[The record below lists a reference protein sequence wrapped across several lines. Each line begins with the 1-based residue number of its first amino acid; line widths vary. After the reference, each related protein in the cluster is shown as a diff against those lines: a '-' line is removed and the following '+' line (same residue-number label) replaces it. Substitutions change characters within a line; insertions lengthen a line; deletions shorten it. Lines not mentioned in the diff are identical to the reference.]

1 MSVAARKIN
10 TMRLDARAALQC
22 HEYLHKSFAPAAF
35 DLTDRAPESEMM
47 RELKRQGDIH
57 EARTISNLLTKNLDV
72 LVIDKNQ
79 GEIEKE
85 LTTAQALINS
95 TAQVIIGAWISSVC
109 EEKIA
114 ELTGRASAND
124 PDRVS
129 RPDLLIRVGQGPDG
143 KPRWAP
149 VDIKSHDPISDNK
162 SSKLYLA
169 NWAAHLPTDATET
182 IARLNLED
190 ATQLAHYHE
199 HLRTLGLATVEG
211 YVGVIGRDIETIAWT
226 TLAETVLGSGEN
238 ADTDYLVKFDI
249 AKQIVAASQ
258 ARQKD
263 PSLPPA
269 AFSALDGDAKFG
281 CSACT
286 FQIICEREL
295 KEHDQGAGHVTL
307 LAGVTKNVQAKH
319 FPEITSIRELAAAT
333 GLTKKAE
340 KFQIQAQAK
349 VLDKAI
355 LLDPTKDFLIP
366 EFDIEIDID
375 LENSLSAF
383 IDNGLAEVEGK
394 DRVYLY
400 GFGIHDRTVN
410 KDWRSVNF
418 DSYSDYSNT
427 EDGEYKLL
435 LKMWNFLKEQVASA
449 EAAGKTIGIF
459 HYHVHE
465 VTWWRN
471 FARNHEGK
479 ADVPTLDEVE
489 DFTEEY
495 FVDLLIYSKQVALGT
510 TGYGIKKLAPKA
522 GFNWQ
527 VQDPGG
533 ALSLLKYKDAVDQDN
548 PPAKQQE
555 AIAWL
560 YSYNLDDVRATFAV
574 RDYLRNLTF

>member
-1 MSVAARKIN
+1 
-10 TMRLDARAALQC
+10 MRLDARAALQC
-22 HEYLHKSFAPAAF
+22 HEYLHKSFAPACF

-57 EARTISNLLTKNLDV
+57 EARALENLLRKNLDI
-72 LVIDKNQ
+72 LVINKEQ

-85 LTTAQALINS
+85 LTTAEALINS
-95 TAQVIIGAWISSVC
+95 TAQIIVGAWISSVC

-129 RPDLLIRVGQGPDG
+129 RPDLLIRVGEGADG

-149 VDIKSHDPISDNK
+149 VDIKSHDPITENK

-169 NWAAHLPTDATET
+169 SWDSLLPTDGVET
-182 IARLNLED
+182 VARLDLED
-190 ATQLAHYHE
+190 AAQLAHYHE
-199 HLRTLGLATVEG
+199 HLRTLGLAAAEG
-211 YVGVIGRDIETIAWT
+211 FVGVVGRDIETIAWAK
-226 TLAETVLGSGEN
+226 LSETALGLGGK
-238 ADTDYLVKFDI
+238 AGDAGTDYLFKFDV
-249 AKQIVAASQ
+249 AKKIVEAAQ

-269 AFSALDGDAKFG
+269 AFSALEGDAKFG
-281 CSACT
+281 CAACT

-295 KEHDQGAGHVTL
+295 KNHDGGAGHVTL
-307 LAGVTKNVQAKH
+307 LAGVTKNVQAKY
-319 FPEITSIRELAAAT
+319 FPEITSIRDLAAVA
-333 GLTKKAE
+333 GLPKPAE
-340 KFQIQAQAK
+340 KHQVQAQAK

-355 LLDPTKDFLIP
+355 LLDPDKDLFIP

-375 LENSLSAF
+375 LENSLAAF
-383 IDNGLAEVEGK
+383 QDSGLTEVEGK

-400 GFGIHDRTVN
+400 GFGIHDRTLN
-410 KDWRSVNF
+410 KDWRSATF
-418 DSYSDYSNT
+418 DSFADYSNT
-427 EDGEYKLL
+427 EEGEYQLL
-435 LKMWNFLKEQVASA
+435 LKMWNFLKEQVAKA
-449 EAAGKTIGIF
+449 ESAGKSIGIF
-459 HYHVHE
+459 HYSSHE
-465 VTWWRN
+465 KTWWRN

-479 ADVPTLDEVE
+479 AGVPTLEEVDE
-489 DFTEEY
+489 FTGDY
-495 FVDLLIYSKQVALGT
+495 FVDLLDYSKQVALGT

-533 ALSLLKYKDAVDQDN
+533 ALSLLKYKDAVD
-548 PPAKQQE
+548 PSKSREEQQE
-555 AIAWL
+555 SIDWL

>member
-1 MSVAARKIN
+1 
-10 TMRLDARAALQC
+10 MRLDARAALQC
-22 HEYLHKSFAPAAF
+22 HEYLHKSFARACF
-35 DLTDRAPESEMM
+35 DLTDLAPESEMM

-57 EARTISNLLTKNLDV
+57 EARAISNLLTKNLDV

-85 LTTAQALINS
+85 ITTAEALINS

-114 ELTGRASAND
+114 ELTGRATASD

-129 RPDLLIRVGQGPDG
+129 RPDLLIRIGQGPDG

-162 SSKLYLA
+162 SSRLYLA

-182 IARLNLED
+182 VARLNLED

-199 HLRTLGLATVEG
+199 HLRTLGLATAEG

-238 ADTDYLVKFDI
+238 ADTDYLMKFDI
-249 AKQIVAASQ
+249 AKQIVAAAQ
-258 ARQKD
+258 ARLKD

-269 AFSALDGDAKFG
+269 AYSALDGDAKFG

-295 KEHDQGAGHVTL
+295 KSHDNGAGHVTL

-319 FPEITSIRELAAAT
+319 FPEITSIRELAEAT

-355 LLDPTKDFLIP
+355 LLDPEKDFVIP

-383 IDNGLAEVEGK
+383 IDNGLSEVEGK

-427 EDGEYKLL
+427 EDGEYQLL

-471 FARNHEGK
+471 FARNHKGK
-479 ADVPTLDEVE
+479 AGVPTLEEVE

-495 FVDLLIYSKQVALGT
+495 FVDLLDYSKQVALGT

-533 ALSLLKYKDAVDQDN
+533 ALSLLKYKDAVDESKSKAERD
-548 PPAKQQE
+548 E

-574 RDYLRNLTF
+574 RDYLRKLTF

>member
-1 MSVAARKIN
+1 
-10 TMRLDARAALQC
+10 MRLDARAALQC
-22 HEYLHKSFAPAAF
+22 HEYLHKSFARACF
-35 DLTDRAPESEMM
+35 DLTDLAPESEMM

-57 EARTISNLLTKNLDV
+57 EARAISNLLTKNLDV

-85 LTTAQALINS
+85 ITTAEALINS
-95 TAQVIIGAWISSVC
+95 TAQVIVGAWISSVC

-114 ELTGRASAND
+114 ELTGRATAND

-129 RPDLLIRVGQGPDG
+129 RPDLLIRIGQGPDG

-162 SSKLYLA
+162 SSRLYLA

-182 IARLNLED
+182 VARLNLED

-199 HLRTLGLATVEG
+199 HLRTLGLATAEG

-238 ADTDYLVKFDI
+238 AESDYLLKFDT
-249 AKQIVAASQ
+249 AKKIVAAAQ
-258 ARQKD
+258 ARLKD

-269 AFSALDGDAKFG
+269 AYSALDGDAKFG

-295 KEHDQGAGHVTL
+295 KSHDNGAGHVTL

-319 FPEITSIRELAAAT
+319 FPEITSIRELAEAT

-355 LLDPTKDFLIP
+355 LLDPEKDFVIP

-383 IDNGLAEVEGK
+383 IDNGLSEVEGK

-427 EDGEYKLL
+427 EDGEYQLL
-435 LKMWNFLKEQVASA
+435 LKMWHFLKEQVASA

-471 FARNHEGK
+471 FALNHKGK
-479 ADVPTLDEVE
+479 AGVPTLEEVE

-495 FVDLLIYSKQVALGT
+495 FVDLLDYSKQVALGT

-533 ALSLLKYKDAVDQDN
+533 ALSLLKYKDAVDESKSKAERD
-548 PPAKQQE
+548 E

-574 RDYLRNLTF
+574 RDYLRKLTF